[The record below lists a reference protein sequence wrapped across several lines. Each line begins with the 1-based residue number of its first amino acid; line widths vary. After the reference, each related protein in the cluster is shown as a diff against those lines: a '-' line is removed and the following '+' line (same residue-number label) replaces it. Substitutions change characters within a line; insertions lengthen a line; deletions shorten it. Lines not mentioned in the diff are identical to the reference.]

1 MNIYVLDLSQKYT
14 NFNNLIL
21 RRLRSLLSLFKYF
34 VNYKRYLI
42 TGFLFII
49 LSNIFAIFIP
59 PIVRVSINGVLLK
72 LNGDNL
78 PKYIEL
84 LPEYFHDIL
93 GIALLSG
100 GLILLAA
107 LLKGVCM
114 YFMRMS
120 VIVMSRHIEY
130 DQKNDI
136 FKHYQSLGQD
146 FYAKNYTGD
155 LMNRISDDVSKV
167 RMFTGP
173 AIMYSLNLTC
183 MILMVVSMMLYINS
197 AITIYVLV
205 PLPILALSIY
215 LVSDAMNRRSDH
227 IQKRLSKITS
237 FVQETFSGIQVV
249 KSYAAENYFI
259 RDFERLN
266 QDYKN
271 DNMSLVRVNG
281 VFMPVVLALIGMSI
295 LITIYIGGN
304 AVVQDKFSLGNIVE
318 YIIYVNMLTWPVA
331 SLGYVTSLVQRGAA
345 SQRRIDEFMDV
356 SPSEHIGKSKIEKL
370 SNQIVFQDVWFR
382 YDEKLPWVL
391 QAVNFVIDA
400 QSNFGILGTT
410 GSGKSTIAK
419 LLMGIYKPSKG
430 HILIDGIP
438 MQEYDRQ
445 SLNGIFGYVSQDI
458 FLFSDTLKNNI
469 LIGARSQIDHNNL
482 DAVINCSELEG
493 EIKSFPNGMETVLG
507 ERGITLS
514 GGQKQR
520 VSIARALVRKPSI
533 LLIDNGLSAV
543 DTKTEVTLKQNIKL
557 WNSDNTSIFIS
568 HRISTVQ
575 DCDQVIFLDQGK
587 IVESGSH
594 KYLMNS
600 SELYKRLNAKQS
612 EF

>member
-1 MNIYVLDLSQKYT
+1 M
-14 NFNNLIL
+14 
-21 RRLRSLLSLFKYF
+21 RSLLSLSKYF
-34 VNYKRYLI
+34 VNYKKHLI
-42 TGFLFII
+42 TGFLFIL

-59 PIVRVSINGVLLK
+59 PIVRVSIDSVLLK
-72 LNGDNL
+72 LEGNQ
-78 PKYIEL
+78 
-84 LPEYFHDIL
+84 LPEYIDLFPEYFRDVF
-93 GIALLSG
+93 GIAILSG

-107 LLKGVCM
+107 VLKGFCM

-120 VIVMSRHIEY
+120 VIVMSRCIEY

-183 MILMVVSMMLYINS
+183 MILMVVSMMFYINS
-197 AITIYVLV
+197 TITLYVLI

-215 LVSDAMNRRSDH
+215 LVSDAMNKRSDS
-227 IQKRLSKITS
+227 IQQRLSEITS

-249 KSYAAENYFI
+249 KSYASEDHFV
-259 RDFERLN
+259 RDFDKLN

-281 VFMPVVLALIGMSI
+281 VFMPLVLALIGLSI
-295 LITIYIGGN
+295 LITIYVGGN
-304 AVVQDKFSLGNIVE
+304 AVVKGEFSVGNIVE

-345 SQRRIDEFMDV
+345 SQRRIDEFMNV
-356 SPSEHIGKSKIEKL
+356 SLTKHMGESSIEEL
-370 SNQIVFQDVWFR
+370 SNQIEFQDVWFR
-382 YDEKLPWVL
+382 YDDKKPWVL
-391 QAVNFVIDA
+391 QSVSFVIDA
-400 QSNFGILGTT
+400 QKKFGIIGAT

-430 HILIDGIP
+430 QILVDGIP
-438 MQEYDRQ
+438 MNDYNRR
-445 SLNGIFGYVSQDI
+445 SLNAIFGYVSQDI

-520 VSIARALVRKPSI
+520 VSIARALIRKPSV

-543 DTKTEVTLKQNIKL
+543 DTKTEVMLKQKIKS
-557 WNSDNTSIFIS
+557 WSTDNTTIYIS
-568 HRISTVQ
+568 HRISTVK
-575 DCDQVIFLDQGK
+575 DCDQIIFLDQGK
-587 IVESGSH
+587 VIESGSH
-594 KYLMNS
+594 KYLINS
-600 SELYKRLNAKQS
+600 SELYKKLNAKQS

>member
-1 MNIYVLDLSQKYT
+1 VLDLSQKYT
-14 NFNNLIL
+14 NFNTLIL
-21 RRLRSLLSLFKYF
+21 RHLRSLLSLLKYF

-59 PIVRVSINGVLLK
+59 PIVRISIDGVLLK
-72 LNGDNL
+72 LNGDEL

-84 LPEYFHDIL
+84 LPEYFHDVL
-93 GIALLSG
+93 GIGLLSG

-120 VIVMSRHIEY
+120 VIVMSRYIEY
-130 DQKNDI
+130 DQKNNI

-183 MILMVVSMMLYINS
+183 MIFMVVSMMLYINS
-197 AITIYVLV
+197 AITIYVLI

-215 LVSDAMNRRSDH
+215 LVSDAMNKRSDH

-249 KSYAAENYFI
+249 KSYAAENHFI

-271 DNMSLVRVNG
+271 DNMSLVSVNG
-281 VFMPVVLALIGMSI
+281 VFMPLVLALIGTSI

-304 AVVQDKFSLGNIVE
+304 AVVQDEFSLGNIVE

-356 SPSEHIGKSKIEKL
+356 SPSEHIGKTKIEKL

-382 YDEKLPWVL
+382 YDEKSPWVL
-391 QAVNFVIDA
+391 QEVNFVIDA

-430 HILIDGIP
+430 DILIDGIP
-438 MQEYDRQ
+438 MQKYDRQ
-445 SLNGIFGYVSQDI
+445 SLNVIFGYVSQDI

-493 EIKSFPNGMETVLG
+493 EIKSFPHGIETVLG

-520 VSIARALVRKPSI
+520 VSIARALIRKPSI
-533 LLIDNGLSAV
+533 LLVDNGLSAV
-543 DTKTEVTLKQNIKL
+543 DTKTEVMLKQNIKS
-557 WNSDNTSIFIS
+557 WNSYNTSIFIS

-575 DCDQVIFLDQGK
+575 DCDHVIFLDQGR

-600 SELYKRLNAKQS
+600 SELYNRLNAKQS

>member
-1 MNIYVLDLSQKYT
+1 MLDLPQKYT
-14 NFNNLIL
+14 ILNTLIL
-21 RRLRSLLSLFKYF
+21 HHLKSLLSLLKYF

-42 TGFLFII
+42 TGFLFIV

-59 PIVRVSINGVLLK
+59 PIVRVSIDGVLLK
-72 LNGDNL
+72 LKGEKL

-84 LPEYFHDIL
+84 LPAYFQDEL
-93 GIALLSG
+93 GIAILSG
-100 GLILLAA
+100 GLILFAA

-120 VIVMSRHIEY
+120 VIVMSRYIEY
-130 DQKNDI
+130 DQKNDV

-183 MILMVVSMMLYINS
+183 MILMVVSIMFYINS
-197 AITIYVLV
+197 SITLYVLT
-205 PLPILALSIY
+205 PLPILAMLIY
-215 LVSDAMNRRSDH
+215 LVSDAINKRSDH

-249 KSYAAENYFI
+249 KSYAAEDHFI

-281 VFMPVVLALIGMSI
+281 VFMPLVLALIGMSI
-295 LITIYIGGN
+295 LITIYVGGN
-304 AVVQDKFSLGNIVE
+304 AVVKGQFSLGNIVE

-345 SQRRIDEFMDV
+345 SQRRIDEFMNIQSV
-356 SPSEHIGKSKIEKL
+356 KHIGKSTIKKL
-370 SNQIVFQDVWFR
+370 SNQIEFKDVWFR
-382 YDEKLPWVL
+382 YDEKTPWVL
-391 QAVNFVIDA
+391 KSVNFVIDA
-400 QSNFGILGTT
+400 QKKIGIIGAT
-410 GSGKSTIAK
+410 GSGKSTISK

-430 HILIDGIP
+430 NIKIDGIP
-438 MQEYDRQ
+438 IQDYNRK
-445 SLNGIFGYVSQDI
+445 SLSAIFGYVSQDI
-458 FLFSDTLKNNI
+458 FLFSDTVRNNI
-469 LIGARSQIDHNNL
+469 LIGANSHSDYNNL
-482 DAVINCSELEG
+482 NAVIICSELEN
-493 EIKSFPNGMETVLG
+493 EINSFPNGIETVLG

-520 VSIARALVRKPSI
+520 MSIARALIRKPSV

-543 DTKTEVTLKQNIKL
+543 DTKTELKLKQNIKS
-557 WNSDNTSIFIS
+557 WNTNNTTIFIS

-575 DCDQVIFLDQGK
+575 DCDHIIFLDQGK
-587 IVESGSH
+587 IIESGSH
-594 KYLMNS
+594 EYLKDSCAFYTM
-600 SELYKRLNAKQS
+600 LYAKQL
-612 EF
+612 EFSDKT

>member
-1 MNIYVLDLSQKYT
+1 MLDLSQKYT
-14 NFNNLIL
+14 NFNTLIL
-21 RRLRSLLSLFKYF
+21 RHLRSLLSLLKYF

-59 PIVRVSINGVLLK
+59 PIVRISIDGVLLK
-72 LNGDNL
+72 LNGDEL

-84 LPEYFHDIL
+84 LPEYFHDVL
-93 GIALLSG
+93 GIGLLSG

-120 VIVMSRHIEY
+120 VIVMSRYIEY
-130 DQKNDI
+130 DQKNNI

-183 MILMVVSMMLYINS
+183 MIFMVVSMMLYINS
-197 AITIYVLV
+197 AITIYVLI

-215 LVSDAMNRRSDH
+215 LVSDAMNKRSDH

-249 KSYAAENYFI
+249 KSYAAENHFI
-259 RDFERLN
+259 RDFETLN

-281 VFMPVVLALIGMSI
+281 VFMPLVLAMIGTSI

-356 SPSEHIGKSKIEKL
+356 SPSEHIGKTKIEKL

-382 YDEKLPWVL
+382 YDEKSPWVL
-391 QAVNFVIDA
+391 QEVNFIIDA

-430 HILIDGIP
+430 DILIDGIP
-438 MQEYDRQ
+438 MQKYDRQ

-493 EIKSFPNGMETVLG
+493 EIKSFPHGMETVLG

-520 VSIARALVRKPSI
+520 VSIARALIRKPSI
-533 LLIDNGLSAV
+533 LLVDNGLSAV
-543 DTKTEVTLKQNIKL
+543 DTKTEVMLKQNIKS

-575 DCDQVIFLDQGK
+575 DCDHVIFLDQGR

-600 SELYKRLNAKQS
+600 SELYNRLNAKQS